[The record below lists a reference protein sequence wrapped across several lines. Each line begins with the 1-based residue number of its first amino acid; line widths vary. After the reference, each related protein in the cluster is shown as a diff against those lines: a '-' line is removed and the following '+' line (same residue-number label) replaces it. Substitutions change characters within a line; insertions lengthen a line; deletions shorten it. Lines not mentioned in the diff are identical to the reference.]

1 MYLQALFFILSLIL
15 TLLFFLYG
23 FNHYYLLNSARKY
36 KAPALPEFSN
46 PRPTVCIQ
54 LPVYNESY
62 VIRRLVSAC
71 TEMAEAYGSDKVRI
85 LILDDSDDDTVLEV
99 DRVAAEYQEKDF
111 HILVQRRQNR
121 SGFKAGA
128 LQFALTSTSED
139 FIVIFDADFIPP
151 ADFLLRTIPFL
162 DHDRGLAIVQ
172 CRWTYLNRDFNLLTQ
187 AISHAI
193 DVHFLVEQPGRY
205 AAGLFQNFNGSG
217 GVLRTK
223 AVLEAGGWFADTLAE
238 DLDLSYRMQI
248 LGYRILYLRDLQ
260 CPGEIPPTVPSFK
273 KQQGRWACGSLRNA
287 RNILPGLL
295 KDRKIEL
302 KQRLQAFIH
311 LTGYIIHPL
320 MVFSFVISCLD
331 VLLGVH
337 IPGISGVSALNPTA
351 GTALLPGIISIPALQ
366 NVVWATLFPL
376 IILCTL
382 APWVSLLSTLKVQK
396 LSLLKNL
403 ASLLVLVMLSL
414 GISLSN
420 LREAVKALFTNRA
433 WEFTRTPK
441 YAALQNKQD
450 WQKKKYQVPVDIIW
464 ISELILVLL
473 GIMGNLVRHPANK
486 LYHPADPG
494 PFHVELR
501 VRHVFI
507 GPAEPQSKSLKH
519 GSTSQTRSGYP
530 PS

>member
-1 MYLQALFFILSLIL
+1 MYVQALFFILSLVV

-36 KAPALPEFSN
+36 KTPALPELSHA
-46 PRPTVCIQ
+46 RPTVCIQ

-71 TEMAEAYGSDKVRI
+71 AGMAEAYGIEKVRI
-85 LILDDSDDDTVLEV
+85 LVLDDSNDDTILEV
-99 DRVAAEYQEKDF
+99 DRVAAEYQEK
-111 HILVQRRQNR
+111 HINIEVQRRQDR
-121 SGFKAGA
+121 GGFKAGA
-128 LQFALTSTSED
+128 LQLALTGTKEE

-151 ADFLLRTIPFL
+151 PDFLLRTLPYL
-162 DHDRGLAIVQ
+162 EQDGRLGIVQ
-172 CRWTYLNRDFNLLTQ
+172 SRWTYLNRDFNLLTQ

-205 AAGLFQNFNGSG
+205 AAGCFQNFNGSG

-223 AVLEAGGWFADTLAE
+223 AVLEAGGWCADTLAE

-273 KQQGRWACGSLRNA
+273 MQQGRWACGSLRNA

-295 KDRKIEL
+295 KDSKIEL
-302 KQRLQAFIH
+302 KQRVQAFIH

-320 MVFSFVISCLD
+320 MVFAFVISCLD

-337 IPGISGVSALNPTA
+337 LPGFNGGSTFNPA
-351 GTALLPGIISIPALQ
+351 IGTALLPGTINIPALQ
-366 NVVWATLFPL
+366 TVVWATLFPL

-382 APWVSLLSTLKVQK
+382 APWVSLLSTLKVQN

-403 ASLLVLVMLSL
+403 ASLLVLVLLSL

-441 YAALQNKQD
+441 YAALHNKQD
-450 WQKKKYQVPVDIIW
+450 WKEKKYQIPVDIIW
-464 ISELILVLL
+464 ITEFILVLL
-473 GIMGNLVRHPANK
+473 GLWATGTAIRQTNYAILLILV
-486 LYHPADPG
+486 
-494 PFHVELR
+494 PFTLSYGFVMYLS
-501 VRHVFI
+501 VL
-507 GPAEPQSKSLKH
+507 QSRKVKA
-519 GSTSQTRSGYP
+519 
-530 PS
+530 